1 MLRLVDPT
9 VEMFPWHDNHRGD
22 PANSLTQ
29 CLTLQAAVEQVAEI
43 YEFQWHPY
51 FIWMRSVG
59 VNQHQ
64 FSRSQVPFQYAIDA
78 FATSFAVVAQ
88 PSELPLVETVVL
100 TEATVLTRPSAPRL
114 AFQHCLQRLDRRVDL
129 GMSCPS
135 DMALA
140 NRRVLNHCLTQPIA
154 SGAATLGMIEYLYV
168 EVSATITQIVQHRG
182 WADQDSD
189 FYCMIHGALA
199 VNAAPDLLT
208 LASTTWDQPEARS
221 QTARSLMLGAQY
233 LWDLYDGLYPDA

>member
-9 VEMFPWHDNHRGD
+9 VEMFPWHDSHRGD
-22 PANSLTQ
+22 PAHSLSQ
-29 CLTLQAAVEQVAEI
+29 CLTLQAAVEQVAEL

-59 VNQHQ
+59 VNPRQ

-78 FATSFAVVAQ
+78 FAAAFAVVAS
-88 PSELPLVETVVL
+88 PAELPLVESVVL
-100 TEATVLTRPSAPRL
+100 TDATVLTRPSAPRL
-114 AFQHCLQRLDRRVDL
+114 AFQNCLQRLDRRVDL
-129 GMSCPS
+129 AISCPS

-154 SGAATLGMIEYLYV
+154 AGAATLGMIEYLYV
-168 EVSATITQIVQHRG
+168 DVSATVTQIVQHRG
-182 WADQDSD
+182 WADRDSD

-208 LASTTWDQPEARS
+208 LASTTWADPQARS

-233 LWDLYDGLYPDA
+233 LWELYDGLYPNT